1 MAKKNKLQ
9 KNSSTSHQEF
19 TVLSIDKM
27 GRVITNGDSGF
38 AYGVLLPQN
47 ILVNSANIPIENAI
61 SFVLRRFS
69 VGAKIMAKVN
79 TVVDNKQGISI
90 ALLSMDVPA
99 TENLSLALE
108 KLEEGEI
115 YEVVV
120 DDIQSDY
127 YCLSVKGSLL
137 KGFIECSAF
146 DNVR

>member
-9 KNSSTSHQEF
+9 KNSSTSHQVF

-47 ILVNSANIPIENAI
+47 ILVNSTNIPIENAI

-108 KLEEGEI
+108 KLEEGG
-115 YEVVV
+115 YM
-120 DDIQSDY
+120 
-127 YCLSVKGSLL
+127 KLL
-137 KGFIECSAF
+137 
-146 DNVR
+146 